1 MTTKHLTK
9 AWVASATAQDI
20 FNYVAEHLLTQNRQS
35 LIHTN
40 PSLFGE
46 LGDEG
51 VEWPTPILYC
61 AAGCLL
67 KDNEKVRNIVNER
80 CEFNSW
86 DQLSRKGYTP
96 NNQIELI
103 DDLVI
108 VHDRFD
114 PEQWRAQL
122 KEVAKKHKL
131 DSSLRMK
138 LN

>member
-1 MTTKHLTK
+1 MTTKYITK

-20 FNYVAEHLLTQNRQS
+20 FNYVADHLITQNRKS

-46 LGDEG
+46 LKDEG
-51 VEWPTPILYC
+51 VEWPEPILYC

-67 KDNEKVRNIVNER
+67 KDNEKVRSVVNDR

-86 DQLSRKGYTP
+86 EQLNKKGYAP

-114 PEQWRAQL
+114 PEQWRVQL
-122 KEVAKKHKL
+122 RLVAKKHKL
-131 DSSLRMK
+131 DFAIKMK
-138 LN
+138 LK